1 MSIYKAVGSA
11 AVAARTMATII
22 SAATIRPRLIA
33 ALYSN
38 IGAVTLD
45 SQWEVTGRRF
55 TVAGTTTAVT
65 PAGTDSADP
74 AATFTA
80 GSNAT
85 VEPTYTANSTFTNF
99 GINPRS
105 TYRWVAYDPRDEI
118 IMPATAANGLG
129 FVLTTLGGA
138 VLGQVEAS
146 VLQ

>member
-1 MSIYKAVGSA
+1 MSIYKAIGSA
-11 AVAARTMATII
+11 AVAARTMLTLI

-33 ALYSN
+33 CVYSN

-65 PAGTDSADP
+65 PAATDPNDP
-74 AATFTA
+74 ASTLTA

-85 VEPTYTANSTFTNF
+85 VEPTYTANTTFTDF

-129 FVLTTLGGA
+129 FVLTTIGGA

>member
-11 AVAARTMATII
+11 AVAARTMLTLV
-22 SAATIRPRLIA
+22 SAAAIRPRLIA
-33 ALYSN
+33 AVYSN
-38 IGAVTLD
+38 IGAVSLD
-45 SQWEVTGRRF
+45 SQWQVTGQRF
-55 TVAGTTTAVT
+55 TAAGTTTAVT
-65 PAGTDSADP
+65 PAATDPNDP
-74 AATFTA
+74 ASTLTA

-85 VEPTYTANSTFTNF
+85 VEPTYTANTIFTSF

-129 FVLTTLGGA
+129 FNLAVLGGA
-138 VLGQVEAS
+138 VLGQVEAT